1 MPRNSLFFRS
11 LSLLLAIAV
20 TFLSMPPAPVLAAMV
35 TTDQVLAGATAEAT
49 AEEGDRDRLR
59 ALLARED
66 IREGLSDMGLAPS
79 EAAARVDA
87 MSDGEVAV
95 LTGQMDNLAAGQ
107 ASGASGVLYWGAVL
121 VLLLIIL
128 ALVV

>member
-1 MPRNSLFFRS
+1 MPKNSPLFRS

-20 TFLSMPPAPVLAAMV
+20 ATLSMPPAPVLAAMV
-35 TTDQVLAGATAEAT
+35 TTDQVLAGAAAEQ
-49 AEEGDRDRLR
+49 GDRERLR

-66 IREGLSDMGLAPS
+66 IREELRDMGLAPA

-87 MSDGEVAV
+87 MSDGEVALLV
-95 LTGQMDNLAAGQ
+95 GQMDSLAAGQ
-107 ASGASGVLYWGAVL
+107 AGAEGVLYWGAVL

-128 ALVV
+128 ALVI

>member
-1 MPRNSLFFRS
+1 MSKKSLFFRS
-11 LSLLLAIAV
+11 LSLLLALAV
-20 TFLSMPPAPVLAAMV
+20 ASLSMPPAPVLAAMV
-35 TTDQVLAGATAEAT
+35 TTDQVLAGAAAEQ
-49 AEEGDRDRLR
+49 GDRARLR

-66 IREGLSDMGLAPS
+66 IREELRDMGLAPG

-87 MSDGEVAV
+87 MSDGEVALLV
-95 LTGQMDNLAAGQ
+95 GQMDSLAAGQ
-107 ASGASGVLYWGAVL
+107 AGAEGVLYWGAIL

>member
-1 MPRNSLFFRS
+1 MSKNSPLFRS

-20 TFLSMPPAPVLAAMV
+20 ASLSMPPAPVLAAMV
-35 TTDQVLAGATAEAT
+35 TTDQVLAGATAEQ
-49 AEEGDRDRLR
+49 GDRARLR

-66 IREGLSDMGLAPS
+66 IREELRDMGLAPA

-87 MSDGEVAV
+87 MSDGEVAL
-95 LTGQMDNLAAGQ
+95 LTGQIDRLAAGQ
-107 ASGASGVLYWGAVL
+107 AGAEGVLYWGAIL

>member
-1 MPRNSLFFRS
+1 MPKNSPLFRS

-20 TFLSMPPAPVLAAMV
+20 ASLSMPPAPVLAAMV
-35 TTDQVLAGATAEAT
+35 TTDQVLAGAAAEQ
-49 AEEGDRDRLR
+49 GDRTRLR

-66 IREGLSDMGLAPS
+66 IREELRDVGLAPA

-87 MSDGEVAV
+87 MSDGEVALLV
-95 LTGQMDNLAAGQ
+95 GQMDSLAAGQ
-107 ASGASGVLYWGAVL
+107 AGAEGVLYWGAIL

>member
-1 MPRNSLFFRS
+1 

-20 TFLSMPPAPVLAAMV
+20 ASLSMPPAPVLAAMV
-35 TTDQVLAGATAEAT
+35 TTDQVLAGAAAEQ
-49 AEEGDRDRLR
+49 GDRARLR

-66 IREGLSDMGLAPS
+66 IREELRDMGLAPG

-87 MSDGEVAV
+87 MSDGEVALLV
-95 LTGQMDNLAAGQ
+95 GQMDSLAAGQ
-107 ASGASGVLYWGAVL
+107 AGAEGVLYWGAIL

>member
-1 MPRNSLFFRS
+1 MPGNSPFFRS

-20 TFLSMPPAPVLAAMV
+20 ASLSMPPAPVLAAMV
-35 TTDQVLAGATAEAT
+35 TTDQVLAGAAAEQ
-49 AEEGDRDRLR
+49 GDRARLR
-59 ALLARED
+59 GLLARED
-66 IREGLSDMGLAPS
+66 IREELREMGLAPA

-87 MSDGEVAV
+87 MNDGEVALLV
-95 LTGQMDNLAAGQ
+95 GQMDSLAAGQ
-107 ASGASGVLYWGAVL
+107 AGGAEGVLYWGAIL

>member
-1 MPRNSLFFRS
+1 MSKKSLFFRS
-11 LSLLLAIAV
+11 LSLLLALAV
-20 TFLSMPPAPVLAAMV
+20 ASLSMPPAPVLAAMV
-35 TTDQVLAGATAEAT
+35 TTDQVLAGAAAER
-49 AEEGDRDRLR
+49 GDRARLR

-66 IREGLSDMGLAPS
+66 IREELRDMGLAPG

-87 MSDGEVAV
+87 MSDGEVALLV
-95 LTGQMDNLAAGQ
+95 GQMDSLAAGQ
-107 ASGASGVLYWGAVL
+107 AGAEGVLYWGAIL

>member
-1 MPRNSLFFRS
+1 MPKNSPLFRS

-20 TFLSMPPAPVLAAMV
+20 ASLSMPPAPVLAAMV
-35 TTDQVLAGATAEAT
+35 TTDQVLAGAAAEQ
-49 AEEGDRDRLR
+49 GDRARLR

-66 IREGLSDMGLAPS
+66 IREELRDVGLAPA

-87 MSDGEVAV
+87 MSDGEVALLV
-95 LTGQMDNLAAGQ
+95 GQMDSLAAGQ
-107 ASGASGVLYWGAVL
+107 AGAEGVLYWGAIL